1 MIVGIL
7 DYINNEFGP
16 FTTEVLADD
25 DNKTLVKTKIPVTC
39 TIRGK
44 SETTNID
51 ISIKVN
57 PWYICVGSNMMELVD
72 PKSLER
78 DNILGMVV
86 AELVLAKKLT
96 YNASNYGHPLN
107 GSLIT
112 IGSRT
117 IRINTEIAVKMERVT
132 INPET
137 GSVEPF
143 KTL

>member
-1 MIVGIL
+1 MAVWNPLSWSNLKYSCMIVGIL

-72 PKSLER
+72 PKSF
-78 DNILGMVV
+78 V
-86 AELVLAKKLT
+86 
-96 YNASNYGHPLN
+96 S
-107 GSLIT
+107 
-112 IGSRT
+112 
-117 IRINTEIAVKMERVT
+117 
-132 INPET
+132 
-137 GSVEPF
+137 
-143 KTL
+143 